1 MAQEEMTVAVM
12 ITVGSRERP
21 PQRRGAVMAGMM
33 VVEVVETAVVGETT
47 AIRRVEK
54 SLRQSAVQ
62 DQSVGRRVCQA
73 VACW

>member
-1 MAQEEMTVAVM
+1 
-12 ITVGSRERP
+12 
-21 PQRRGAVMAGMM
+21 MAGMM